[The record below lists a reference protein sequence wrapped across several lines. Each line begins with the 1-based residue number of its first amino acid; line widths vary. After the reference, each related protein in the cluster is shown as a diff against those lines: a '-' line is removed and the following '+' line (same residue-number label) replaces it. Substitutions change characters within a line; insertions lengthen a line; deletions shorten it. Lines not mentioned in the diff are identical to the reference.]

1 MKDSSWSP
9 LRYLWC
15 FGRKANYCA
24 LGGIKVEKVNLIFEY
39 YKEQRVS
46 AQRFDNQ
53 RTAITNFM
61 ILISGALLAFV
72 INKPDSPYEI
82 HAAFFL
88 IAMGFFGSL
97 FIKKL
102 NERAEYNYSRARVCL
117 EQIDEMVDSSVFADI
132 IEKGLSMHSMQY
144 KVFMRFKLHQIWI
157 IPHIFIMFLG
167 VGLVIQ
173 MS

>member
-1 MKDSSWSP
+1 MQV
-9 LRYLWC
+9 
-15 FGRKANYCA
+15 N
-24 LGGIKVEKVNLIFEY
+24 KVNLVFEY
-39 YKEQRVS
+39 YREQRTS

-61 ILISGALLAFV
+61 ILVSGALLAFV

-82 HAAFFL
+82 HASFFL

-117 EQIDEMVDSSVFADI
+117 ECIDEMNDSSVLADI
-132 IEKGLSMHSMQY
+132 KEKGLSIHQKRY
-144 KVFMRFKLHQIWI
+144 GVLVKFKLHQIWI
-157 IPHIFIMFLG
+157 TPHIFIMLLG
-167 VGLVIQ
+167 VGLLIRAV
-173 MS
+173 